1 MEIIDFKIFKAIVE
15 EGSITRAAEKLD
27 YVQSNITARVRK
39 LESELETQL
48 FVRNPKGVTPT
59 EKGLLF
65 HKYSTDILR
74 TVEEMTK
81 AIKGPDYPSGP
92 LEIGVVETMASS
104 EPFISALSE
113 FQHKYPGVALSL
125 VTGTSPQNYEKVL
138 NYQLDGAFLSGEFDL
153 SALHVAHE
161 IREEVVLLSAAGA
174 APDHSNAAWVV
185 FPKGCP
191 LRSASEDWLRSEGLP
206 PANIVEVSTLETML
220 SCVRAGI
227 GYTLMTASAVPVG
240 DNRVQA
246 HTVPERYGSVTT
258 RLVTRKDQ
266 FHSKA
271 FTAFADCITTAGF

>member
-1 MEIIDFKIFKAIVE
+1 MEIIDFKVFKAIIE

-27 YVQSNITARVRK
+27 YVQSNITTRVRK
-39 LESELETQL
+39 LESELGTQL
-48 FVRNPKGVTPT
+48 LYRNPKGVVPT

-74 TVEEMTK
+74 NVDEMTK
-81 AIKGPDYPSGP
+81 AIKGADYPSGQ

-104 EPFISALSE
+104 GPFISALSE
-113 FQHKYPGVALSL
+113 YQYKYPEVALSL

-138 NYQLDGAFLSGEFDL
+138 NYQLDGAFISGEFDL
-153 SALHVAHE
+153 SPLYVAHE
-161 IREEVVLLSAAGA
+161 IREEVVLISAAGA
-174 APDHSNAAWVV
+174 ELDHSNAAWVV

-206 PANIVEVSTLETML
+206 PANMIEVSTLETML

-240 DNRVQA
+240 DNQIQV
-246 HTVPERYGSVTT
+246 HTVPERYRFITT

-271 FTAFADCITTAGF
+271 FTAFADGITTAGF